1 MFWEVKIPLKKGG
14 FVQIIYYKKDI
25 RRLNSP
31 ELSLPACSQG
41 TSINVNRQCYKKYL

>member
-1 MFWEVKIPLKKGG
+1 M
-14 FVQIIYYKKDI
+14 IYYEKDI

-41 TSINVNRQCYKKYL
+41 TSINANRQCYKKYL